1 MTREKIDSG
10 FLSAEAKRLMDFR
23 KQHVTKNDLTP
34 CPQCATLVKIQA
46 VKCPQCTSDI
56 SGHTQKIREELQK
69 LSEVTAELNELHKKE
84 MELFKKEAGEKP
96 IWNRI
101 RDFFSEPAL
110 IQDMKIV
117 LPFLIGLFAL
127 ILFLRNHASGLVFL
141 LGSIASGFA
150 VYFLF
155 EKWKLIKYVAVDL
168 YRTVL
173 LGGMLVI
180 LSSATLDSANF
191 WPSVSIFPE
200 ITDKIVNVNSS
211 SANIRQAPNTNSKV
225 LMTVTSGEKLT
236 VLEKKDSWY
245 EVRTES
251 GLTGWVY
258 SNLVN

>member
-1 MTREKIDSG
+1 ME
-10 FLSAEAKRLMDFR
+10 FR

-34 CPQCATLVKIQA
+34 CPQCATMVKIQA

-56 SGHTQKIREELQK
+56 SEHTQKIREELQK
-69 LSEVTAELNELHKKE
+69 LAEVTTELNELHKKE
-84 MELFKKEAGEKP
+84 MELFQKEAGEKP
-96 IWNRI
+96 IWERI

-127 ILFLRNHASGLVFL
+127 VLFLKNNVSGLVFL
-141 LGSIASGFA
+141 LGTLGGGFA

-155 EKWKLIKYVAVDL
+155 EKWKVIKFVTVDL

-191 WPSVSIFPE
+191 WPNVSVLPE
-200 ITDKIVNVNSS
+200 IKNNIVAVKSP
-211 SANIRQAPNTNSKV
+211 SANIRQAPNTNSNV
-225 LMTVTSGEKLT
+225 LTAVPSGENLT

-245 EVRTES
+245 KVRTES
-251 GLTGWVY
+251 GVTGWVY